1 MICRDTVPTI
11 PQLRTGELLT
21 SSTSLKTRIGAPQQ
35 NHDDTFILS
44 DNVRSMTHFFFQ
56 LDDLRD
62 MVEASKLLP
71 GLALCDTRGIAQPFF
86 RQRRRGA

>member
-1 MICRDTVPTI
+1 MICRNTVPTI

-21 SSTSLKTRIGAPQQ
+21 SSISLKTRIGAPQQ

-44 DNVRSMTHFFFQ
+44 NNVRSMTHFLFQ

-71 GLALCDTRGIAQPFF
+71 GLALYDAQGIAQPSFK
-86 RQRRRGA
+86 QRSR